1 MLQQTNNEELL
12 VWQKEENLFRLNYFV
27 SFFHVWH
34 CKQLEKINKLITVG
48 GMIWFSSQVR
58 LASMNQFNQK
68 LLPNFHSIPAIH
80 SNLHFICSNFLHQK
94 FLGNSVFKAFWSPE
108 KQCDGKIPGQ
118 SWFVIRLYNSTNNAM
133 EFVYGNTRSLDNKFP
148 SQNKSY
154 C

>member
-12 VWQKEENLFRLNYFV
+12 VRRTEENSFRLNYFV

-34 CKQLEKINKLITVG
+34 CNQLEKINKLITVG
-48 GMIWFSSQVR
+48 GMIWFSSQVC
-58 LASMNQFNQK
+58 LASMSQFNQK

-80 SNLHFICSNFLHQK
+80 SNPYSICSNFLRQK